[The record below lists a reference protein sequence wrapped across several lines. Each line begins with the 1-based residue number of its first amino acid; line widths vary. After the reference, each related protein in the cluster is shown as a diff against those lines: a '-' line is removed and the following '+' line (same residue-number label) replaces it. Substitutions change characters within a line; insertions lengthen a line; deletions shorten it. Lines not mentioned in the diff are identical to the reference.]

1 MGKRLDLAGVRMG
14 NLVAIRPAGY
24 SDKNKN
30 VMWVCRC
37 DCGNEI
43 TVRAWHYLHGG
54 MYSCGCSRATGVKK
68 TRNDYGENRKHAKR
82 LLGIWEAMKTRCYKN
97 NGSYLYSRYGGRG
110 IKVCDEW
117 LDSFMNFFDWAMNN
131 GYEENL
137 TIDRVDVDGDYEPN
151 NCRWATR
158 SEQSNNTTTNRNIT
172 YKGETRTLAEWSR
185 ILDVPYG
192 RLRARL
198 KYGWS
203 IERAF
208 EQPACFVWGGKKK

>member
-68 TRNDYGENRKHAKR
+68 RE
-82 LLGIWEAMKTRCYKN
+82 
-97 NGSYLYSRYGGRG
+97 
-110 IKVCDEW
+110 
-117 LDSFMNFFDWAMNN
+117 
-131 GYEENL
+131 
-137 TIDRVDVDGDYEPN
+137 
-151 NCRWATR
+151 
-158 SEQSNNTTTNRNIT
+158 TTTEKTENTQRD
-172 YKGETRTLAEWSR
+172 YLG
-185 ILDVPYG
+185 YG
-192 RLRARL
+192 R
-198 KYGWS
+198 
-203 IERAF
+203 
-208 EQPACFVWGGKKK
+208 P